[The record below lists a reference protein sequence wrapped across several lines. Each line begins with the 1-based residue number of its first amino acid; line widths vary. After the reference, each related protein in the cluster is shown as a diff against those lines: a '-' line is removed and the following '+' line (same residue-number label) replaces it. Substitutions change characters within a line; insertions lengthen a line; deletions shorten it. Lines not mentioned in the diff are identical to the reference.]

1 MYSLNPIAA
10 YYSTRACKVSK
21 KYRNSIKSTRYRYRI
36 FRRYRYF
43 KNDPIPD
50 TSSTRYRFRPIS
62 TFDILVR
69 EILFYSYP
77 LVLFLDSINIKILN
91 AGAWSR
97 ASERTDVTLPR
108 ELEDYIPAVEEFYR
122 VKHSG
127 RKLQWHHHM
136 SNGTVSIPLGWEE
149 V

>member
-1 MYSLNPIAA
+1 MSNRSIVQG
-10 YYSTRACKVSK
+10 CKILLFVLHLTFWLG
-21 KYRNSIKSTRYRYRI
+21 KYCFIHSH
-36 FRRYRYF
+36 
-43 KNDPIPD
+43 
-50 TSSTRYRFRPIS
+50 
-62 TFDILVR
+62 
-69 EILFYSYP
+69 P

-97 ASERTDVTLPR
+97 ASERTEVTLPR